1 MFNND
6 LYMKLRY
13 NAHVCKRCGLTA
25 EADKLT
31 AEADKI
37 MQDYIAE
44 LDKQAGIARD

>member
-1 MFNND
+1 MFDNE
-6 LYMKLRY
+6 LYLKLKY

-31 AEADKI
+31 AEANKLI
-37 MQDYIAE
+37 HDYIAE